1 MTEKQQYV
9 EALVKKYGE
18 GSRIFAEAIADML
31 DKGYDACLEDYQ
43 TPLEAAWPITE
54 EDSR

>member
-1 MTEKQQYV
+1 MNEKERYV

-31 DKGYDACLEDYQ
+31 DKGYDACLDDM
-43 TPLEAAWPITE
+43 E